1 MDIGERI
8 RDLLKIRRLSQTE
21 LARALDV
28 ADSFVSNMIHGKAK
42 ISLDNLSSI
51 CAFLDISLA
60 EFFAPT
66 AVSEQEPQYM
76 IDFLSY
82 CRKLSSNDIEALIPI
97 VKRLEV
103 LRNQHCADSK
113 VADMPQRKTGFHDH
127 FYSTHVRGE
136 AAAGLPV
143 YSPADWN
150 DDQIAIPEKYS
161 DPERF
166 FPIRARGDSMEP
178 RIHSGDIVIVQK
190 DAPAENGEVALVR
203 LAGLADDEYT
213 IKRVYLS
220 NGILTLR
227 SYNPAYPPMT
237 YSAED
242 VRSCDRVVHVMRHA

>member
-8 RDLLKIRRLSQTE
+8 RDLLKVRKLSQAE

-28 ADSFVSNMIHGKAK
+28 KDSFVSNMIHGKTK

-66 AVSEQEPQYM
+66 AVSEQDPQYM
-76 IDFLSY
+76 IDFFSY
-82 CRKLSSNDIEALIPI
+82 CRKLSSNDIEVLIPI

-103 LRNQHCADSK
+103 LQNKRCSDSK
-113 VADMPQRKTGFHDH
+113 VADIPQRKTGFHDH

-136 AAAGLPV
+136 AAAGLPI

-150 DDQIAIPEKYS
+150 DDRIVVPEKYA
-161 DPERF
+161 DPDRF

-178 RIHSGDIVIVQK
+178 RIHSGDAVIVQK
-190 DAPAENGEVALVR
+190 DVPPENGEVALVR

-220 NGILTLR
+220 NGVMTLR
-227 SYNPAYPPMT
+227 SYNPAYPPMI
-237 YSAED
+237 YDADE
-242 VRSCDRVVHVMRHA
+242 VRSCERVVHILHRA